1 MTTQRTL
8 TLSQA
13 QKSLVTKARNLG
25 SGPAT
30 VKLDDA
36 VCSYL
41 VGTIANDLGIA
52 GRFPE
57 FKDDLPSFY
66 SSEELSDLRV
76 EGIDFPT
83 VAAKLFAAD
92 RDADTYFACLANIH
106 KRRLKYQ
113 NILRS
118 QPIPTI
124 EQVGPRALLQYGS
137 LKPKSLV
144 ALLLWRKWI
153 YDIDNR
159 AAQETAYLFEPI
171 IASAIGGAPA
181 AAGKSPVRRED
192 DANKGRQVDCIVG
205 DRAYEFKLR
214 VTIAASGQGR
224 WAEETQYPRDCRL
237 SDHTPV
243 LVVLDSTPNPKLTE
257 LSTAFTTENGEVY
270 LGDQAWAH
278 LEEAAGTTMFRFLQL
293 YVREPIESLL
303 AEEEEDVGDLHLSRT
318 SDHIT
323 IVIDGEVLT
332 IDRAPAEVEHDG
344 DEMPED
350 VAEQLPGL

>member
-1 MTTQRTL
+1 MTTQKTP

-13 QKSLVTKARNLG
+13 QKSIVTKARKLG

-41 VGTIANDLGIA
+41 VGTIANDLEI
-52 GRFPE
+52 REQFPE
-57 FKDDLPSFY
+57 FEGDLPTFY
-66 SSEELSDLRV
+66 SSGNLSDLRV
-76 EGIDFPT
+76 DEIDFPT
-83 VAAKLFAAD
+83 VAAKLFVAD

-124 EQVGPRALLQYGS
+124 EQVGPRGLLQYGS

-144 ALLLWRKWI
+144 ALLFWRKWI

-181 AAGKSPVRRED
+181 SAGKSPVKREN
-192 DANKGRQVDCIVG
+192 DANKGRQVDCIVE

-224 WAEETQYPRDCRL
+224 WGEELQYPRDCRL
-237 SDHTPV
+237 SGHTPV
-243 LVVLDSTPNPKLTE
+243 LVVLDSTPNSKLTE
-257 LSTAFTTENGEVY
+257 LSAAFEAEDGEVY
-270 LGDQAWAH
+270 VGNDAWAH

-303 AEEEEDVGDLHLSRT
+303 AEEEDDFGDLHLSHTLDR
-318 SDHIT
+318 IT
-323 IVIDGEVLT
+323 IVIDGEQLT
-332 IDRAPAEVEHDG
+332 IDREPGEVDDA

-350 VAEQLPGL
+350 VDEQLPGL